1 MNSEAVEKPGYSGSR
16 PSMDHAQM
24 HEEITTPLVLA
35 GKLVLDLAEDG
46 TPLLLLVVSSG
57 SNALAAR
64 SALGRHIRV
73 FPEILGGFWGGEA
86 AASLGG
92 SRRARLGLGCGSLYA
107 GCDSWLGLFGR
118 RWLFGRKRDIGV
130 RVNGLR
136 RCLVDRRG
144 VGLNSLGRSRF
155 SRRGIRVNGL
165 G

>member
-1 MNSEAVEKPGYSGSR
+1 MERTDGDKSHKSRNTWKGSGINQTVNSVNMNSEAVEKPGYSGSR

-73 FPEILGGFWGGEA
+73 FPEFL
-86 AASLGG
+86 
-92 SRRARLGLGCGSLYA
+92 
-107 GCDSWLGLFGR
+107 GR
-118 RWLFGRKRDIGV
+118 RG
-130 RVNGLR
+130 
-136 RCLVDRRG
+136 CC
-144 VGLNSLGRSRF
+144 
-155 SRRGIRVNGL
+155 
-165 G
+165 